1 MWRSPSGLRVA
12 FRRAKALRHI
22 PLLIVLAAGIVWSA
36 VVVAQPAT
44 IDAAFGQFW
53 AAKHPADAQQHVDAI
68 VRSGVGFE
76 DAYRRLRQGRPYTT
90 QPTGQVRLSNRTPDG
105 IEHHFALNVPDA
117 YDPARAY
124 QVRFQLHGGVMMR
137 TENRI
142 VGAGTVGA
150 LTGAEQIYIVPYSW
164 DAAPWWSDDQLLN
177 LADILDTAKRSYN
190 IDENRV
196 VVSGVSDGGT
206 GAYYVAMRETTPF
219 ASFLPLN
226 GFWMVLASDS
236 LKVDGPLYG
245 NNLRNKPLFI
255 VNGGRDPLYPTDLVE
270 PHVDHFQK
278 HGVALVYEPQPEAG
292 HNTQWWPQVR
302 DHFEAFVR
310 DHPRTPLPD
319 TLTWETSDTTAH
331 NRAHWLIIDKLGA
344 SPADAKG
351 LDDLNEV
358 PISARPDFGLQSIGG
373 RVVRINPG
381 SNADKVGFKVGD
393 ALVRLNGE
401 TASIS
406 TDILETLSAVARGS
420 RIDLVVSRD
429 NKPVELSGVYDPPIV
444 SYPPRQLFD
453 RPVPSGRVDLVRS
466 GNSVRA
472 TTRGVTAFT
481 LLISPDQFDVAKPIT
496 VLANGRTAFS
506 GRVQKDVRTLLKW
519 AAADNDRTMLFGAEI
534 HVTVH

>member
-1 MWRSPSGLRVA
+1 
-12 FRRAKALRHI
+12 
-22 PLLIVLAAGIVWSA
+22 
-36 VVVAQPAT
+36 
-44 IDAAFGQFW
+44 
-53 AAKHPADAQQHVDAI
+53 
-68 VRSGVGFE
+68 
-76 DAYRRLRQGRPYTT
+76 
-90 QPTGQVRLSNRTPDG
+90 
-105 IEHHFALNVPDA
+105 
-117 YDPARAY
+117 
-124 QVRFQLHGGVMMR
+124 MMR
-137 TENRI
+137 SENRI

-255 VNGGRDPLYPTDLVE
+255 VNGGRDPLYPTDLID
-270 PHVDHFQK
+270 PHIDHFQK
-278 HGVALVYEPQPEAG
+278 HGVTLVYEPQPEAG
-292 HNTQWWPQVR
+292 HNTQWWPQVK

-310 DHPRTPLPD
+310 DHPRKPLPD
-319 TLTWETSDTTAH
+319 VLTWETSDTTAR
-331 NRAHWLIIDKLGA
+331 NRAHWLVIDKLGA
-344 SPADAKG
+344 TSSDAKS

-358 PISARPDFGLQSIGG
+358 PISPRPDFGLQSIGG

-381 SNADKVGFKVGD
+381 SNAAKLGFKVGD

-401 TASIS
+401 TVSIS
-406 TDILETLSAVARGS
+406 TDILETLSAVKRGS
-420 RIDLVVSRD
+420 HIDLIVSRD
-429 NKPVELSGVYDPPIV
+429 NKPVELSGIYDPPIV

-453 RPVPSGRVDLVRS
+453 RPVASGRVDLTRS
-466 GNSVRA
+466 GNTVRA
-472 TTRGVTAFT
+472 ATRGVTAFT
-481 LLISPDQFDVAKPIT
+481 LLISPDQFDFTKPVT
-496 VLANGRTAFS
+496 VVANGRTVFS
-506 GRVQKDVRTLLKW
+506 GRVQKDLATLLKW
-519 AAADNDRTMLFGAEI
+519 AAADNDRTMLFGAAI
-534 HVTVH
+534 HVSV